1 MSKKFV
7 IATTV
12 TGLVLT
18 SVSGVHLLQASQTED
33 AKPGAPVGVNS
44 NSSLRALYGSKAT
57 PASKQGNQKVLVLM
71 INMSD
76 SPFQQGE
83 DYYNNVIFGS
93 GPDSVKSYIEDQSNN
108 KFTISPVTTTGTTH
122 QGVIKVDLNSD
133 EFGAVDSSNY
143 EKQHQIV
150 NAALEK
156 AKAQIDFSSADTNGD
171 NAFNDSWFTDNDN
184 NKEELQVTAIISG
197 NAVKTTR
204 AGGTNVQSWP
214 HSFQLQTNVNGYT
227 LHNSGL
233 VTSERVNDATLG
245 ASIFSHEFLHNL
257 NARDMYNDNMSIG
270 LWSIMDKSYG
280 NRDDTN
286 KGFHSNTLDP
296 VHKLKFGWATAEK
309 VDLSATQ
316 TLDIRKDKVYY
327 IQDPADTNIVYLLDY
342 RDFDNIYEHANYRY
356 GLRGDGLI
364 LWRIDKAQSA
374 TDWNDSDWAVNTQG
388 PRTSMYVVP
397 KDRGDGPNVA
407 NTLTPVGQ
415 TLTLDNLKTSITV
428 NNHQLVVK
436 PNAEKPVG
444 KPTIN
449 AIDRKIKQGS
459 VFKEMEGVTATASDG
474 TDITEHVTVNHN
486 VNTTE
491 PGDYVATYSVE
502 YNGESTTKSVKVTV
516 EPNTNI
522 MAKPTIN
529 AENKTLS
536 VGDEW
541 KPKEGVTATDG
552 NGNDITK
559 DIQVYEDTVNTNT
572 EGRYIVVYGVTD
584 SIGQETVKDIVVT
597 VVGKSN
603 DPVPEKDTTP
613 PVIEG
618 ADSKVI
624 KVGEKFSPLAGV
636 SAKDNVDD
644 VVEVRVASS
653 NLNNKQPGTYQI
665 VYEAI
670 DKAGNKAT
678 VTRTITVIA
687 DEGEEDNKPQDVTP
701 PKLTATST
709 KVKIPVGSN
718 FDPLTLIKSIDNVDG
733 DITHEVKFNSNVKLD
748 TPGKYKIEYTSVD
761 KSGNK
766 SSLILD
772 IEVYKSNIKFIA
784 PNLRIHKG
792 TEFDAMR
799 GVKVLDESGKDVT
812 SEVKVSGDT
821 VNTDELGTYKVK
833 YTFKDS
839 NGNNIEH
846 VRLVEV
852 VAKSENV
859 EPPKFKVDYRVIKQ
873 GTTFKSEEGIS
884 ATDAKGN
891 DISQNIKLID
901 GTIDSK
907 VVGAYPLIY
916 SVEDADGNVSII
928 DRIMY
933 VVPMDLKPGAP
944 TIFLKTQRVIKDSKF
959 EPKSIVYALDKEDG
973 LLNEALVVK
982 KNDVDTSR
990 LGVYKVDYSVIDS
1003 EGNVANQAFDI
1014 EVVEKAQIDDKPD
1027 TDKPNPNK
1035 PNPNKPN
1042 SNESGS
1048 NNLTDEP
1055 NDNSSEDTAKPN
1067 APNGGEL
1074 NVGTNVSGNSPIP
1087 STGTLA
1093 SGGFVAGI
1101 ITTLSG
1107 IVLGFRRRK

>member
-83 DYYNNVIFGS
+83 DYYNNVIFGG

-156 AKAQIDFSSADTNGD
+156 AKAQIDFSSADANGD

-204 AGGTNVQSWP
+204 AGGTNIQSWP

-364 LWRIDKAQSA
+364 LWRIDKAQAA

-388 PRTSMYVVP
+388 PRTSMYVIP

-407 NTLTPVGQ
+407 NTMTPVGQ
-415 TLTLDNLKTSITV
+415 TLILDNLKTSITV

-761 KSGNK
+761 KAGNK

-891 DISQNIKLID
+891 DISKNIKLID

-944 TIFLKTQRVIKDSKF
+944 TIFLKTQRVIKDSEF
-959 EPKSIVYALDKEDG
+959 DPKSIVYALDKEDG

-982 KNDVDTSR
+982 KNDVDTSK

-1003 EGNVANQAFDI
+1003 ESNVANQAFDI

-1035 PNPNKPN
+1035 PDSNKPN

-1074 NVGTNVSGNSPIP
+1074 NVGTNVNGNSPIP

>member
-33 AKPGAPVGVNS
+33 VKPGAPIGVNS

-57 PASKQGNQKVLVLM
+57 PTSKQGNQKVLVLM

-83 DYYNNVIFGS
+83 EYYNNVIFGS

-143 EKQHQIV
+143 EKQHEIV

-184 NKEELQVTAIISG
+184 SKEELQVTAIISG

-204 AGGTNVQSWP
+204 AGGTNIQSWP
-214 HSFQLQTNVNGYT
+214 HSFQLQTDVNGYS

-233 VTSERVNDATLG
+233 VTSERVNGATLG
-245 ASIFSHEFLHNL
+245 VSIFSHEFLHNL

-280 NRDDTN
+280 NRDDTK
-286 KGFHSNTLDP
+286 KGFHANTLDP

-309 VDLSATQ
+309 VDLSTTQ

-327 IQDPADTNIVYLLDY
+327 IQDPADSNIVYLLDY

-364 LWRIDKAQSA
+364 LWRIDKAQAA

-388 PRTSMYVVP
+388 PRTSMYVIP

-407 NTLTPVGQ
+407 NTMTPVGQ

-436 PNAEKPVG
+436 PNSEKPVG

-459 VFKEMEGVTATASDG
+459 VFKEMEGVTATSSDG

-486 VNTTE
+486 VKTAE

-502 YNGESTTKSVKVTV
+502 YNGESATKSVKITV

-529 AENKTLS
+529 AENKTLN
-536 VGDEW
+536 VDDEW

-559 DIQVYEDTVNTNT
+559 DIQVYEDNVNTDT

-603 DPVPEKDTTP
+603 DTAPEKDTTP

-618 ADSKVI
+618 ADPKVI

-636 SAKDNVDD
+636 SAKDNIDD
-644 VVEVRVASS
+644 IVEVRVVSS

-665 VYEAI
+665 VYEAV

-687 DEGEEDNKPQDVTP
+687 DEGEVDNKPQDVTP

-761 KSGNK
+761 KAGNK

-772 IEVYKSNIKFIA
+772 IEIYKSNIKFII
-784 PNLRIHKG
+784 PNLRIHQG
-792 TEFDAMR
+792 TEFDAMK
-799 GVKVLDESGKDVT
+799 GIKVLDESGKDVT

-821 VNTDELGTYKVK
+821 VKTNELGTYKVK

-852 VAKSENV
+852 VSKTENV

-873 GTTFKSEEGIS
+873 GATFKSEDGIS

-891 DISQNIKLID
+891 DISKNIRLID

-916 SVEDADGNVSII
+916 SVEDAEGNVSVI

-944 TIFLKTQRVIKDSKF
+944 TIFLKTQKVIKGSKF
-959 EPKSIVYALDKEDG
+959 DPKSIAYALDKEDG

-982 KNDVDTSR
+982 KNDVDTSK

-1014 EVVEKAQIDDKPD
+1014 EVVEKVQIDDKPD
-1027 TDKPNPNK
+1027 SDKSDTDKPDS
-1035 PNPNKPN
+1035 NKPN

-1048 NNLTDEP
+1048 NNPTNES
-1055 NDNSSEDTAKPN
+1055 NDNSSENTAKPN

-1074 NVGTNVSGNSPIP
+1074 NVGTNVNGNGSIP
-1087 STGTLA
+1087 ATGTLA

-1107 IVLGFRRRK
+1107 IVLGFRRKK